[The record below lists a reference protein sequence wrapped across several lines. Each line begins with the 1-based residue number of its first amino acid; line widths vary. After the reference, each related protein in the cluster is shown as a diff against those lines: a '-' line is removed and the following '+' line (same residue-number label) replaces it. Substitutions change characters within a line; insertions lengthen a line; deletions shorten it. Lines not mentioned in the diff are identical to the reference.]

1 VRRTARA
8 LFISLCVAAAAWTDA
23 GAQATPDDDAFVR
36 EVVDA
41 INSGDVERRRQL
53 IHPAA
58 RGCAETLA
66 RAPLEEVLRR
76 RTPPPIGEDRRW
88 SIRPM
93 NRAQPVGSDK
103 AEWAVRPTHSLQITY
118 QTDARKRR
126 TLLMHL
132 VADGGRWYEV
142 FACPKPGALAPR

>member
-1 VRRTARA
+1 MRRAARA
-8 LFISLCVAAAAWTDA
+8 LVLALGLAAVPWTEA
-23 GAQATPDDDAFVR
+23 EAQATPDDDAFVR

-58 RGCAETLA
+58 RGCADTLA

-76 RTPPPIGEDRRW
+76 RMPAPIGEDRRW
-88 SIRPM
+88 SIRPI

-142 FACPKPGALAPR
+142 FACPKPGAFAPR